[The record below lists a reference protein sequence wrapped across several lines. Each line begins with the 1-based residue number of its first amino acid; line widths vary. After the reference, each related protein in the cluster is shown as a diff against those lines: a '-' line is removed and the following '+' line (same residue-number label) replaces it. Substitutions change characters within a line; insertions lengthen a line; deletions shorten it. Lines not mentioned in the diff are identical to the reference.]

1 MGSPLSP
8 VGACLYIEDLERS
21 RLLDIMGPDSEWMR
35 YVDDVLVVVPQDI
48 DLDEKLSLLNAVN
61 PKIQFTLEKEQD
73 AQIPFLDTS
82 TLRTENFI
90 FKVFRKPT
98 NKEDYVHFYSA
109 HADRVK
115 SGIVIGFFLR
125 ALEKICDD
133 DYLQEEIQHIYQTF
147 ERLKYPKGFLIQQRK
162 KAEEIIKK
170 KQT

>member
-1 MGSPLSP
+1 M
-8 VGACLYIEDLERS
+8 
-21 RLLDIMGPDSEWMR
+21 
-35 YVDDVLVVVPQDI
+35 DDVLVVVPQDI

-73 AQIPFLDTS
+73 AQLPFLDAS
-82 TLRTENFI
+82 ILRTENNFK

-115 SGIVIGFFLR
+115 IGIVIGFFLR
-125 ALEKICDD
+125 ALRICDD
-133 DYLQEEIQHIYQTF
+133 DYLQEEIQHIYETF

-170 KQT
+170 KNRRNKTRSVLTSPIDG